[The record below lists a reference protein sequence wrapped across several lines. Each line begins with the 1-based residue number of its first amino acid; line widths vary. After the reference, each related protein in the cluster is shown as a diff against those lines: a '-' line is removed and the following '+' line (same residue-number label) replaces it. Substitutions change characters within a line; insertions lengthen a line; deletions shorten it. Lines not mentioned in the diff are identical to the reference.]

1 MDFIILLATLII
13 LAETTI
19 LLITTSKKPLLNNNQ
34 KRKVYIDT
42 SALMDVRLLA
52 IAETGFIGD
61 DVIVPRS
68 VIHELQLLAD
78 GKDSDK
84 RARARAALD
93 TVSDLERVI
102 FFNLTILDDPLDH
115 TPVDNRLLEL
125 AKSTHG
131 AILTNDFNLNKVATV
146 EHIDV
151 LNINDLAL
159 ALRGDYLPGEQTQVR
174 IVAVGEGAHQGV
186 GYLAD
191 GTMVVVDRA
200 DDKVGSEI
208 TVEFVRLRQTSAGR
222 MMFAKPA
229 NVTTSA
235 KGRGGGSG
243 TARLASSRLTD
254 SQRASSRLSSSRLAG
269 SRLANARPAGKVSAK
284 TGAPAHQ
291 SSVKR
296 STASKSTS
304 RRSKSK

>member
-1 MDFIILLATLII
+1 MEFL
-13 LAETTI
+13 
-19 LLITTSKKPLLNNNQ
+19 LLITTLATLAETSILLVKNAQKPLLSSSQ
-34 KRKVYIDT
+34 KRKVYVDT

-52 IAETGFIGD
+52 IAETGFISD
-61 DVIVPRS
+61 DVVIPRS

-78 GKDSDK
+78 GKDSEK

-93 TVSDLERVI
+93 TVSDLERVV
-102 FFNLTILDDPLDH
+102 FFNLTILDDPLDR

-125 AKSTHG
+125 AKSSRG

-146 EHIDV
+146 EHVDV

-159 ALRGDYLPGEQTQVR
+159 ALRGDYLPGEQAQVR

-208 TVEFVRLRQTSAGR
+208 TIEFVRLRQTSAGR
-222 MMFAKPA
+222 MMFAKLA
-229 NVTTSA
+229 NVPAA
-235 KGRGGGSG
+235 KVRAGGSG
-243 TARLASSRLTD
+243 TARLTSVASKTST
-254 SQRASSRLSSSRLAG
+254 
-269 SRLANARPAGKVSAK
+269 ARPVSVPSRSRAAGP
-284 TGAPAHQ
+284 T
-291 SSVKR
+291 R
-296 STASKSTS
+296 SHPTTKTS
-304 RRSKSK
+304 RATKATKISPRRAKSQ

>member
-1 MDFIILLATLII
+1 MLATLII

-61 DVIVPRS
+61 DVIIPRS

-243 TARLASSRLTD
+243 TAR
-254 SQRASSRLSSSRLAG
+254 
-269 SRLANARPAGKVSAK
+269 PAGKVSAR

-291 SSVKR
+291 SSSKR
-296 STASKSTS
+296 STTSKSTS